1 MGEHHPFTWHDFLH
15 PDLHGVIPIQIF
27 FSIVTM
33 VLIVWLAY
41 RVKHRILDAH
51 DPVVPSDQLNVTNI
65 FEVLIEFVMSLSD
78 SIIGKKG
85 RQFLSLYATFFIY
98 ILFCNFI
105 GLVPGFSPPTSNF
118 NITLGLGLVSFGAY
132 HYFGVKEHGASYI
145 KQFLGPFL
153 LIAPLF
159 LGIEL
164 FSHLFRPLTLGLR
177 LAFNMFADHLVVEIF
192 TGLTYVV
199 VPVLFYLL
207 GALVAVI
214 QAFVFTL
221 LSMIYVSLALS
232 HDH

>member
-1 MGEHHPFTWHDFLH
+1 MGEHPFTWHDLLH
-15 PDLHGVIPIQIF
+15 PSLHGVIPMQIF
-27 FSIVTM
+27 FSIVSM
-33 VLIVWLAY
+33 LLILWLAH
-41 RVKHRILDAH
+41 RVKQRLLDAH
-51 DPVVPSDQLNVTNI
+51 DPVVPSDRLDLTNI
-65 FEVLIEFVMSLSD
+65 FEMLIEFVVGLSD
-78 SIIGKKG
+78 SIVGKKG
-85 RQFLSLYATFFIY
+85 RRYVSLYGTFFIY

-105 GLVPGFSPPTSNF
+105 GLVPGFSPPTSNL
-118 NITLGLGLVSFGAY
+118 NVTLGLGLISFGAY
-132 HYFGVKEHGASYI
+132 HYLGIKEHGPSYI
-145 KQFLGPFL
+145 RQFLGPFM

-159 LGIEL
+159 LAIEV

-221 LSMIYVSLALS
+221 LSMIYASLALS

>member
-1 MGEHHPFTWHDFLH
+1 MGHHPFTWHDILH
-15 PDLHGVIPIQIF
+15 ADLRGAIPLQIF
-27 FSIVTM
+27 FSIVAM
-33 VLIVWLAY
+33 ILIVWLGS
-41 RVKHRILDAH
+41 RVKKRLQDAH
-51 DPVVPSDQLNVTNI
+51 DPVVPSDQLSVMNI
-65 FEVLIEFVMSLSD
+65 FELLIEFVVGLSD
-78 SIIGKKG
+78 NIIGKKG
-85 RQFLSLYATFFIY
+85 RPYISLYGSFFIY

-105 GLVPGFSPPTSNF
+105 GLVPGFSPPTSNL
-118 NITLGLGLVSFGAY
+118 NVTLGLGLVSFGAY
-132 HYFGVKEHGASYI
+132 HYMGIKEHGPGYI
-145 KQFLGPFL
+145 KQFMGPFL

-159 LGIEL
+159 FGIEL
-164 FSHLFRPLTLGLR
+164 FSHMFRPLTLGLR

-221 LSMIYVSLALS
+221 LSMIYASLALS

>member
-1 MGEHHPFTWHDFLH
+1 MEHHPFTWHEFLH
-15 PDLHGVIPIQIF
+15 PDLHGAIPVQIF
-27 FSIVTM
+27 FSIIAM
-33 VLIVWLAY
+33 VLIVWLGF
-41 RVKHRILDAH
+41 RVKRRLLEAH
-51 DPVVPSDQLNVTNI
+51 DPVIPSDRLSITNI
-65 FEVLIEFVMSLSD
+65 FELLIEFVVSLSD
-78 SIIGKKG
+78 GIIGKKG
-85 RQFLSLYATFFIY
+85 RPYISLYGSFFIY

-105 GLVPGFSPPTSNF
+105 GLVPGFSPPTSNL
-118 NITLGLGLVSFGAY
+118 NVTLGLGLVSFGAY
-132 HYFGVKEHGASYI
+132 HYFGIKEHGPSYI

-159 LGIEL
+159 FGIEL
-164 FSHLFRPLTLGLR
+164 FSHMFRPLTLGLR

-192 TGLTYVV
+192 TGLTFVV

-221 LSMIYVSLALS
+221 LSMIYASLALS

>member
-1 MGEHHPFTWHDFLH
+1 MGHHPFTWHEFLH
-15 PDLHGVIPIQIF
+15 PDLHGAIPVQIF
-27 FSIVTM
+27 FSPIAM
-33 VLIVWLAY
+33 VLIVWLGS
-41 RVKHRILDAH
+41 RVKRHLLEAH
-51 DPVVPSDQLNVTNI
+51 DPVIPSDRLSITNI
-65 FEVLIEFVMSLSD
+65 FELLIEFVVNLSD
-78 SIIGKKG
+78 GIIGKKG
-85 RQFLSLYATFFIY
+85 RPYISLYGSFFIY

-105 GLVPGFSPPTSNF
+105 GLVPGFSPPTSNL
-118 NITLGLGLVSFGAY
+118 NVTLGLGLVSFGAY
-132 HYFGVKEHGASYI
+132 HYFGIKEHGPGYI

-159 LGIEL
+159 FGIEL
-164 FSHLFRPLTLGLR
+164 FSHMFRPLTLGLR

-192 TGLTYVV
+192 TGLTFVV

-221 LSMIYVSLALS
+221 LSMIYASLALS